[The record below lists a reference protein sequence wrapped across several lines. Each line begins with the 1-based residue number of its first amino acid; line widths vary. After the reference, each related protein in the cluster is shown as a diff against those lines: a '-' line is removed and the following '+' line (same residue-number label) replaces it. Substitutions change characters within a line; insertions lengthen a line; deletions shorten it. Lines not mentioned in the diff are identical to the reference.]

1 MQGENRQEAPDRKM
15 PPGQSTGSGTW
26 ASLASCHQQDYTRGI
41 VPFTFLL
48 ERNAAN
54 CMSHWYANLL
64 TRLLMRLASLPYV
77 QQAIADQAD
86 LSAFKARP
94 TLRILSGVF
103 LIGASF
109 VVCWPLISVLGFLAL
124 HLGNPW
130 IIALGGPLAYG
141 FSHLVFLAGMYLCG
155 AEYTLIF
162 SRWLVRVVVERLLA
176 WQGIEARQPLQP

>member
-1 MQGENRQEAPDRKM
+1 MSR
-15 PPGQSTGSGTW
+15 S
-26 ASLASCHQQDYTRGI
+26 
-41 VPFTFLL
+41 FTPLFQ
-48 ERNAAN
+48 
-54 CMSHWYANLL
+54 
-64 TRLLMRLASLPYV
+64 RLAALPYV
-77 QQAIADQAD
+77 QKAIAERAD

-130 IIALGGPLAYG
+130 IIAVGGPLAYG
-141 FSHLVFLAGMYLCG
+141 FSHLVFLAGMYLSG

-162 SRWLVRVVVERLLA
+162 CRWLVRVVMERLMA
-176 WQGIEARQPLQP
+176 WQGIECKEPLQQ